1 MAVTLVVGDA
11 GAVAPVHTYTSY
23 ELALAAAGQLSVADV
38 WAATVE
44 PSAGEELT
52 TQAGAGGGGGGG
64 TAAVVK
70 VVLLVEPQP
79 VAGPV
84 AFFGTIYQLY
94 KVEAVKPVTL

>member
-1 MAVTLVVGDA
+1 MLGDA
-11 GAVAPVHTYTSY
+11 GTVDPVHTYTSY

-44 PSAGEELT
+44 PSAGEVLT
-52 TQAGAGGGGGGG
+52 TQEGTGGGG

-70 VVLLVEPQP
+70 DVLLVEPQP
-79 VAGPV
+79 AAGPV

-94 KVEAVKPVTL
+94 KVEAVKPLAL